1 MSMDAV
7 IEIGKV
13 LGLPGLVM
21 MVWYLLER
29 DRQKNSAKAE
39 SERTA
44 AMTVGF
50 TSLSG
55 KLDSHAQDDADRHGE
70 TREAI
75 VDLRA
80 RFDVMHDLTPV
91 ESAPRQHVRAK
102 TNPRGVPSGYYSPRK
117 PTAKDDD

>member
-1 MSMDAV
+1 VDAI

-29 DRQKNSAKAE
+29 DRQKNAAKAE

-44 AMTVGF
+44 AMTIGF
-50 TSLSG
+50 QSLSG

-80 RFDVMHDLTPV
+80 RFDVLHDLTPV
-91 ESAPRQHVRAK
+91 GHEVVRRVTPPQGVPVSPGYYAPRRPGTK
-102 TNPRGVPSGYYSPRK
+102 GDR
-117 PTAKDDD
+117 